1 MRGATFSADR
11 RYRYRLWRR
20 WDGARP
26 VVAFVMLNPS
36 TADARF
42 FRRRGVVAYG
52 YGLLSDRIPFREF
65 AKLFHGNNERVDQ
78 ESLRLTTELWEQT
91 AREFLA

>member
-1 MRGATFSADR
+1 M
-11 RYRYRLWRR
+11 
-20 WDGARP
+20 
-26 VVAFVMLNPS
+26 
-36 TADARF
+36 
-42 FRRRGVVAYG
+42 VAYG